1 MARAKKTKGKSG
13 KVSLD
18 FKGVETRVLLP
29 ENDYKLKPTAM
40 NAEDDSIKMSFEI
53 MSGKFKGK
61 TATEYFSTKPT
72 ALWRFA
78 NFIVACGLEVPD
90 GEAELDFSD
99 FEDVEGVMG
108 VCTHEEYEGK
118 TKMRWDF
125 YPVDEDDGD
134 ADDGDDEDD
143 KKAAKD
149 KKSSKSKKIEKVSK
163 DEVDGAGDEDELQ
176 EIIDRTGIDCD
187 LDDFKGIKKQR
198 AAVLEALEEADL
210 LEGDEPDEKEDKKS
224 AGKDKKSGKGKKV
237 EKVDGDSVDGMDE
250 DELQELIDE
259 HELDVDLDDHKTL
272 RKKVR
277 AVKDALEEKDLLEE

>member
-13 KVSLD
+13 KISLD

-99 FEDVEGVMG
+99 FEDVEVMG

-198 AAVLEALEEADL
+198 AAVLEALEEAEL

-259 HELDVDLDDHKTL
+259 HELNVDLDDHKTL

>member
-1 MARAKKTKGKSG
+1 MARSKKTKGKSG

-125 YPVDEDDGD
+125 YPVDE
-134 ADDGDDEDD
+134 
-143 KKAAKD
+143 
-149 KKSSKSKKIEKVSK
+149 
-163 DEVDGAGDEDELQ
+163 VDGADDEDELQ

-187 LDDFKGIKKQR
+187 LGDFKGIKKQR

-210 LEGDEPDEKEDKKS
+210 LEGDEPDEDDKKS
-224 AGKDKKSGKGKKV
+224 SKKGGDKKSGKGKKV
-237 EKVDGDSVDGMDE
+237 EKVDGDTVDGMDE
-250 DELQELIDE
+250 EELQELIDE

>member
-13 KVSLD
+13 KISLD

-125 YPVDEDDGD
+125 YPVDED
-134 ADDGDDEDD
+134 EDD

-149 KKSSKSKKIEKVSK
+149 KKSSKSKKVEKVSK
-163 DEVDGAGDEDELQ
+163 DEVDGADDEDELQ

>member
-13 KVSLD
+13 KISLD

-99 FEDVEGVMG
+99 FEDVEVMG

-143 KKAAKD
+143 KKAKD
-149 KKSSKSKKIEKVSK
+149 KKSPKSKKIEKVSK

-198 AAVLEALEEADL
+198 AAVLEALEEAEL

-224 AGKDKKSGKGKKV
+224 AGKGKSK
-237 EKVDGDSVDGMDE
+237 KVDGDSVDGMDE

>member
-1 MARAKKTKGKSG
+1 MARSKKTKGKSG

-29 ENDYKLKPTAM
+29 ENDYELKPTALE
-40 NAEDDSIKMSFEI
+40 ADGDQIKMSFEI

-78 NFIVACGLEVPD
+78 NFIVACGLDVPE
-90 GEAELDFSD
+90 GEADIDFSD

-149 KKSSKSKKIEKVSK
+149 KKSSKPKKIEKVSK
-163 DEVDGAGDEDELQ
+163 DEVDGADDEDELQ

-187 LDDFKGIKKQR
+187 LGDFKGIKKQR

-210 LEGDEPDEKEDKKS
+210 LEGDEPDEDDKKS
-224 AGKDKKSGKGKKV
+224 SKKGGDKKSGKGKKV
-237 EKVDGDSVDGMDE
+237 EKVDGDTVDGMDE
-250 DELQELIDE
+250 EELQELVDE

-277 AVKDALEEKDLLEE
+277 VSVS

>member
-1 MARAKKTKGKSG
+1 MKT
-13 KVSLD
+13 
-18 FKGVETRVLLP
+18 
-29 ENDYKLKPTAM
+29 TAM

-134 ADDGDDEDD
+134 ADEDEDEDD

-149 KKSSKSKKIEKVSK
+149 KKSSKKVEKVSK
-163 DEVDGAGDEDELQ
+163 DEVDGADDEDELQ

>member
-40 NAEDDSIKMSFEI
+40 SAEDDSIKMSFEI

-210 LEGDEPDEKEDKKS
+210 LEGDEPDEKETK
-224 AGKDKKSGKGKKV
+224 GKDKKSGKDKKV

>member
-1 MARAKKTKGKSG
+1 MARSKKTKGKSG

-29 ENDYKLKPTAM
+29 ENDYKLKPTALE
-40 NAEDDSIKMSFEI
+40 ADGDQIKMSFEI

-134 ADDGDDEDD
+134 ADEDEDEDD

-163 DEVDGAGDEDELQ
+163 DEVDGADDEDELQ

-250 DELQELIDE
+250 DELQELINE